1 MLLYGV
7 VPADANAPDTR
18 GIFGRQLETIR
29 GALVTV
35 LVEESFVPPVPPA
48 SHAFAKIICDLA
60 MTTPMLPIRFPT
72 MLTTRSAVL
81 AELQSN
87 EAFQQWPHESWKGA
101 TTRSPGRI

>member
-1 MLLYGV
+1 LYGV

-48 SHAFAKIICDLA
+48 TSR
-60 MTTPMLPIRFPT
+60 MPSP
-72 MLTTRSAVL
+72 RS
-81 AELQSN
+81 S
-87 EAFQQWPHESWKGA
+87 A
-101 TTRSPGRI
+101 TSQ

>member
-1 MLLYGV
+1 
-7 VPADANAPDTR
+7 
-18 GIFGRQLETIR
+18 
-29 GALVTV
+29 
-35 LVEESFVPPVPPA
+35 
-48 SHAFAKIICDLA
+48 
-60 MTTPMLPIRFPT
+60 MTTPMLPIRFPA